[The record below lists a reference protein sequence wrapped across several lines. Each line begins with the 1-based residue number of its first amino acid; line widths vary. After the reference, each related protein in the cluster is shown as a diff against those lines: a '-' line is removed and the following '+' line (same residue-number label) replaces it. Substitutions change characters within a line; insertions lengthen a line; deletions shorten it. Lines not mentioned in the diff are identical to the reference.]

1 MLLQKM
7 RGKVASFVAK
17 IFAFLLIISFGAWG
31 IADYIRP
38 PGMPTDVA
46 EVDGEVIGV
55 NEFND
60 QYRREINRLSAA
72 LGTTLDPEQAR
83 RFGLVEATLERIIAG
98 RLIAVEIGSL
108 GLRVGD
114 DQVKRRIMEERA
126 FRNTLGQFD
135 PAVYRR
141 VLVENGF
148 TEERY
153 VETVRAEIARDHLT
167 GVIPAAAVAP
177 RQLADQLFRYR
188 GEKRVADVVTV
199 PRGSFESVADPDEAT
214 LAEFHKTNSAMFM
227 VPELRDLTIIHL
239 DPAEVAAQMKP
250 TDDQVR
256 EEYEHRRSS
265 FEVPERR
272 TVRQMLTS
280 DEETA
285 KRAYAALKQGAD
297 FTATAK
303 DVAGRSEE
311 STRLGSITRR
321 DLPVELA
328 DVVFR
333 LEPNVPSEP
342 VGSPLGWHILLVDRI
357 DPGKVPTLEDVK
369 PQLVR
374 EIGHEMAIDAIV
386 KNANRLEDTLAGGA
400 TLEETAAQFGA
411 RLAKI
416 EGMDMLGR
424 GKDGTAKAGIPK
436 GRRFL
441 ETAFAT
447 GARETSL
454 LTEAGDGGYFVVR
467 VDAIAPATLRPLDQV
482 RAQAI
487 AAWKRAQ
494 LDEAA
499 RARATKFR
507 DQARGGAALRTLA
520 EAEKLSLATTKPFT
534 RQTADPESVVSP
546 DLANQL
552 FQLSKG
558 GIEMGSS
565 TAGYAVAQVTEI
577 IAADPVADKELME
590 QLGEQLKSGLVAD
603 LVAQYTA
610 ALRGT
615 RSVSINQ
622 RALDRLTSEGGG
634 RN

>member
-1 MLLQKM
+1 M
-7 RGKVASFVAK
+7 
-17 IFAFLLIISFGAWG
+17 
-31 IADYIRP
+31 
-38 PGMPTDVA
+38 
-46 EVDGEVIGV
+46 
-55 NEFND
+55 
-60 QYRREINRLSAA
+60 
-72 LGTTLDPEQAR
+72 
-83 RFGLVEATLERIIAG
+83 
-98 RLIAVEIGSL
+98 
-108 GLRVGD
+108 VGD

-135 PAVYRR
+135 PGVYRR
-141 VLVENGF
+141 VLAENGF
-148 TEERY
+148 TEDRY
-153 VETVRAEIARDHLT
+153 VATMRSDIARDHLT

-199 PRGSFESVADPDEAT
+199 PRGSVESVADPDEAT

-227 VPELRDLTIIHL
+227 VPELRDLTLIHL

-250 TDDQVR
+250 TDEQIR
-256 EEYEHRRSS
+256 EEYEHRRGT

-272 TVRQMLTS
+272 TVRQMLAT

-285 KRAYAALKQGAD
+285 KRASAALKQGAD

-303 DVAGRSEE
+303 DVAGRTEE

-321 DLPVELA
+321 DLPAELA
-328 DVVFR
+328 DVVFK

-342 VGSPLGWHILLVDRI
+342 VGSPLGWHIFLVDRI
-357 DPGKVPTLEDVK
+357 DPGKVPTVEDVK
-369 PQLVR
+369 EQLVR
-374 EIGHEMAIDAIV
+374 EIAHEMAIDAIV

-416 EGMDMLGR
+416 DGMDTLGR

-467 VDAIAPATLRPLDQV
+467 VDAITPSELRPLDEV
-482 RAQAI
+482 KTQAI
-487 AAWKRAQ
+487 AAWKRSR
-494 LDEAA
+494 LDDAA
-499 RARATKFR
+499 KARATKIR
-507 DQARGGAALRTLA
+507 DQARGGAALRQLA
-520 EAEKLSLATTKPFT
+520 EAEKLTVVTTKPFT
-534 RQTADPESVVSP
+534 RQTSDPESVISP
-546 DLANQL
+546 ELANQL
-552 FQLSKG
+552 FQVAKG
-558 GIEMGSS
+558 GIEMGAT

-577 IAADPVADKELME
+577 VAADPVADKDLMD

-610 ALRGT
+610 ALRST
-615 RSVSINQ
+615 HSVSINQ
-622 RALDRLTSEGGG
+622 RALERLTSEGGG